1 MNSDPRVGGDDTLL
15 QRLLAIANHPRALDR
30 DACPPLH
37 ELDRMA
43 LAANDPDPNLLD
55 TLEQASQLFH
65 HIDHCE
71 LCRGDFALL
80 RESYAVDSAPLRDE
94 TAARREQRRHDGV
107 RRMMKRLFD
116 LSDSLQVW
124 TEEDLL
130 LYRPLLEHVIR
141 LTRVSLHSI
150 TLMRRGDQSVKFETP
165 EPSMLLDRIL
175 AGALGTMRA
184 GDSYSSTTTLE
195 FWRSILPKP
204 TVPRSS
210 AFFTQMVRALNLGVG
225 IRRMLPIDCGDW
237 TLLEAIARFRDTN
250 DATAIPDD
258 YAFLRPHIDLA
269 KKYDNYQFRILLVQD
284 DRREQVP
291 PHCGFGCWTKR
302 EMQITFIPQYR
313 TRRDVDECDPSRVLC
328 GLRVVRAE
336 AEDLRT
342 RFEVAW
348 HNAIDVRAIFIGSR
362 GFEWLGQVP
371 MDDINQGLEELTI
384 SACERLYPAVAEQW
398 QRLGYEGLHP
408 LHDRMAGTG

>member
-1 MNSDPRVGGDDTLL
+1 MNSDPRGDSDDTLL
-15 QRLLAIANHPRALDR
+15 HRLLAIANHPNALDR

-37 ELDRMA
+37 ELDRLA
-43 LAANDPDPNLLD
+43 IAANDPDPNRLD
-55 TLEQASQLFH
+55 TLEQASQLFQ

-71 LCRGDFALL
+71 LCRGDFTLL
-80 RESYAVDSAPLRDE
+80 RESHGMDATPYRDE
-94 TAARREQRRHDGV
+94 AAARREQRRQDGV

-116 LSDSLQVW
+116 LSGSLQVW

-195 FWRSILPKP
+195 FWRSILPNP

-210 AFFTQMVRALNLGVG
+210 AFFTQMVRALNLGVA
-225 IRRMLPIDCGDW
+225 IRRMLPVDCGDW
-237 TLLEAIARFRDTN
+237 TLLEAIARFRDTS
-250 DATAIPDD
+250 DAAAIPDD

-269 KKYDNYQFRILLVQD
+269 KRYDNYQLRILLVHD
-284 DRREQVP
+284 DHRGDVP

-302 EMQITFIPQYR
+302 DMQITFIPQYR
-313 TRRDVDECDPSRVLC
+313 NGKGVEQRDPPRMLC

-336 AEDLRT
+336 ADDLRT
-342 RFEVAW
+342 QFEVAW
-348 HNAIDVRAIFIGSR
+348 HNAVDIRAIFIGSR
-362 GFEWLGQVP
+362 GFEWLGRVP
-371 MDDINQGLEELTI
+371 MDTINQGLEELPI
-384 SACERLYPAVAEQW
+384 SSCERLYPAVAEQW

-408 LHDRMAGTG
+408 LHDRMVGTG